1 MACGRSGRPES
12 ALAKF
17 ARSLKDRTDEG
28 AVDVEFAPFLFPMY
42 TVPAEVLL
50 QMTEVETHEDLK
62 AAGVL
67 VEFDASM
74 GNAIFV
80 SHQWV
85 GSKHPDPESK
95 QLRVLQD
102 ALMHMLSNLHHI
114 PVDAFTEV
122 HVPRT
127 RPLQTADLKA
137 APLFIWYDYFSCPQ
151 LESCISL
158 NTFDRQE
165 GSQLSRAIGSIPA
178 YVARCRFFF
187 ALCPVIESLSLE
199 KVFTS
204 FTWSERGWCR
214 VERVLRELSKDQ
226 SWVMIKSSTSVELV
240 SSILSGVGGSAGEGQ
255 YTKAEDREKLAVV
268 LQNALLRKLR
278 FLLQA
283 QDLESYRVLL
293 NMQGFYLRGLPASP
307 IRDLVPGFEPD
318 ETTGADKATQM
329 AHQFLYQN
337 GFATVNEFDRSGW
350 APVHYAAL
358 LGNTAVLKGL
368 LKQKAN
374 INRWTR
380 KDQPQSG
387 LPIGAQPL
395 QICILFKH
403 HSAMRFL
410 LSARANLDSNFYPDV
425 TVAAM
430 ANDPEA
436 VRIICQAGGS
446 LFKRN
451 VVGMNSF
458 DIAGMFGSLAALEEL
473 VVQVGPD
480 LRKEDLSKALLAA
493 TGVRGGSAEMVQR
506 LLELR
511 TDPNVLA
518 TMSSNAA
525 AHVLFSAKSIQH
537 RYSKPTFVTR
547 WAYHLNGQ
555 TALMAA
561 VMSGQYEA
569 AAALVAAGAKLGSRN
584 SRNWTAADFA
594 KGQAV
599 PDFLTEAFDGQ
610 LEGCQRVASQA
621 IKNASFEV

>member
-1 MACGRSGRPES
+1 MACGRRPES

-17 ARSLKDRTDEG
+17 ARSLKDRRHEG
-28 AVDVEFAPFLFPMY
+28 AVDVELAPLLFPMY
-42 TVPAEVLL
+42 TLPAEVLL
-50 QMTEVETHEDLK
+50 QMTEVETHEALK
-62 AAGVL
+62 ATGLL

-85 GSKHPDPESK
+85 GNQHPDPESK

-102 ALMHMLSNLHHI
+102 ALTHMLSNLHHI

-127 RPLQTADLKA
+127 RPLPTADLKA

-151 LESCISL
+151 LESCVSRSASDL
-158 NTFDRQE
+158 QE
-165 GSQLSRAIGSIPA
+165 GSQLSQAIDSIPA

-199 KVFTS
+199 KVFTQ

-226 SWVMIKSSTSVELV
+226 SWVMIKSSTAVELV
-240 SSILSGVGGSAGEGQ
+240 SSILSGLGGSAGEGQ
-255 YTKAEDREKLAVV
+255 YTKAEDREKLAMV

-278 FLLQA
+278 FFLQA
-283 QDLESYRVLL
+283 QDLEGYRVLL

-307 IRDLVPGFEPD
+307 IRDIVPGFEPD
-318 ETTGADKATQM
+318 ETAGDKDAQM
-329 AHQFLYQN
+329 AQQFLYQN
-337 GFATVNEFDRSGW
+337 GFGTANDFDRSGW

-358 LGNTAVLKGL
+358 LGDTSVLKGL
-368 LKQKAN
+368 IKQKAN

-387 LPIGAQPL
+387 MPLGAQPL

-403 HSAMRFL
+403 HSAMRL
-410 LSARANLDSNFYPDV
+410 LISARARIDSNFYPDV

-436 VRIICQAGGS
+436 VRIVCQAGGS

-458 DIAGMFGSLAALEEL
+458 DIAGMFGSLAGLEEL

-480 LRKEDLSKALLAA
+480 LRMADLSKALLAA
-493 TGVRGGSAEMVQR
+493 TGVRGGSAELVQR

-511 TDPNVLA
+511 VDANVQA

-525 AHVLFSAKSIQH
+525 AHVLFTAKSIQH
-537 RYSKPTFVTR
+537 RSSKATFLTR

-569 AAALVAAGAKLGSRN
+569 AAALVAAGAKLELRN

-594 KGQAV
+594 KGFSDSGPKEV
-599 PDFLTEAFDGQ
+599 LTWF
-610 LEGCQRVASQA
+610 
-621 IKNASFEV
+621 